1 MKKTINRFMQSFT
14 RKGQGF
20 SRWLVLIMA
29 LVMVLT
35 LAACGD
41 KDPVD
46 PNTTDDSAL
55 VDPDDTENRVE
66 PDPIVEPEGMEATF
80 AKYKDVYAWI
90 DIPEFK
96 TALGTS
102 TDLSYPVAQHP
113 TDRGFYLNRDLDGN
127 NSKTGT
133 LFTEAVVEGKTI
145 NGLDLNDPVTVIY
158 GHNMANRTMF
168 GGLQSYGETLKFDD
182 NAVLYIYQ
190 PGRQLTYKFFACI
203 PYDTSH
209 ILYYHDFKDEKVFN
223 AFFEAL
229 GKAASDPKYKSDT
242 NQNAFYSAEGCV
254 NVDKTNLPQAGDKV
268 VVLSVCKN
276 GDDHHRYLL
285 MAKLVEDS
293 AAPITMTRGE
303 AEAAG
308 IPADRIQDKA
318 AADAAAAAANVSAV
332 EDAAANKTDTASK
345 TDTAKT
351 EHKG

>member
-1 MKKTINRFMQSFT
+1 MKNTINRFMKSLP

-20 SRWLVLIMA
+20 SRWLVLMMA

-46 PNTTDDSAL
+46 PNTTDDPPL
-55 VDPDDTENRVE
+55 VDPNDTENRVE

-113 TDRGFYLNRDLDGN
+113 SDRSFYLNRDLDGN

-145 NGLDLNDPVTVIY
+145 NGKDLNDPVTVIY

-168 GGLQSYGETLKFDD
+168 GGLQTFLSKMDFSQQHLVYM
-182 NAVLYIYQ
+182 YQ
-190 PGRQLTYKFFACI
+190 KDRRVTYQI
-203 PYDTSH
+203 VGGVQYDLSH
-209 ILYYHDFKDEKVFN
+209 IIYYHDFSNDEVFN
-223 AFFEAL
+223 SFFDQLWKETD
-229 GKAASDPKYKSDT
+229 GT
-242 NQNAFYSAEGCV
+242 
-254 NVDKTNLPQAGDKV
+254 TNLDRANKPVAGDKV
-268 VVLSVCKN
+268 LILSVCKN
-276 GDDHHRYLL
+276 GDDNHRYLVVCK
-285 MAKLVEDS
+285 MIED
-293 AAPITMTRGE
+293 T
-303 AEAAG
+303 
-308 IPADRIQDKA
+308 ADPTTWPVADP
-318 AADAAAAAANVSAV
+318 AAD
-332 EDAAANKTDTASK
+332 ANKTDANK
-345 TDTAKT
+345 TDANKT
-351 EHKG
+351 DANKTNTNKTNTNKTNTNA

>member
-1 MKKTINRFMQSFT
+1 MKNTINRFMQSFT

-20 SRWLVLIMA
+20 SRWLVLMMA

-46 PNTTDDSAL
+46 PNTTDDPPL
-55 VDPDDTENRVE
+55 VDPNDTENRVE

-145 NGLDLNDPVTVIY
+145 NSKDLNDPVTVIY

-168 GGLQSYGETLKFDD
+168 GGLQTFLSKMDFSQQHLVYM
-182 NAVLYIYQ
+182 YQ
-190 PGRQLTYKFFACI
+190 KDRRVTYQI
-203 PYDTSH
+203 VGGVQYDLSH
-209 ILYYHDFKDEKVFN
+209 IIYYHDFSNDEVFN
-223 AFFEAL
+223 SFFDQLWKETD
-229 GKAASDPKYKSDT
+229 GT
-242 NQNAFYSAEGCV
+242 
-254 NVDKTNLPQAGDKV
+254 TNLDRANKPVAGDKV
-268 VVLSVCKN
+268 LILSVCKN
-276 GDDHHRYLL
+276 GDDNHRYLVVCK
-285 MAKLVEDS
+285 MIED
-293 AAPITMTRGE
+293 T
-303 AEAAG
+303 
-308 IPADRIQDKA
+308 ADPTTWPVADP
-318 AADAAAAAANVSAV
+318 AAD
-332 EDAAANKTDTASK
+332 ANKTDANK
-345 TDTAKT
+345 TNTNKT
-351 EHKG
+351 NTNKTNTNA

>member
-46 PNTTDDSAL
+46 PNTTDDPPL
-55 VDPDDTENRVE
+55 VDPNDTENRVE

-145 NGLDLNDPVTVIY
+145 NGKDLNDPVTVIY

-168 GGLQSYGETLKFDD
+168 GGLQTFLSKMDFSQQHLVYM
-182 NAVLYIYQ
+182 YQ
-190 PGRQLTYKFFACI
+190 KDRRVTYQI
-203 PYDTSH
+203 VGGVQYDLSH
-209 ILYYHDFKDEKVFN
+209 IIYYHDFSNDEVFN
-223 AFFEAL
+223 SFFDQLWKETD
-229 GKAASDPKYKSDT
+229 GT
-242 NQNAFYSAEGCV
+242 
-254 NVDKTNLPQAGDKV
+254 TNLDRANKPVAGDKV
-268 VVLSVCKN
+268 LILSVCKN
-276 GDDHHRYLL
+276 GDDNHRYLVVCK
-285 MAKLVEDS
+285 MIED
-293 AAPITMTRGE
+293 T
-303 AEAAG
+303 
-308 IPADRIQDKA
+308 ADPTTWPV
-318 AADAAAAAANVSAV
+318 AD
-332 EDAAANKTDTASK
+332 ANKTA
-345 TDTAKT
+345 ANA
-351 EHKG
+351 

>member
-14 RKGQGF
+14 LKGQGF
-20 SRWLVLIMA
+20 SRWLVLMMA

-46 PNTTDDSAL
+46 PNTTDDPPL
-55 VDPDDTENRVE
+55 VDPNDTENRVE

-113 TDRGFYLNRDLDGN
+113 SDRSFYLNRDLDGN

-145 NGLDLNDPVTVIY
+145 NGKDLNDPVTVIY

-168 GGLQSYGETLKFDD
+168 GGLQTFLSKMDFSQQHLVYM
-182 NAVLYIYQ
+182 YQ
-190 PGRQLTYKFFACI
+190 KDRRVTYQI
-203 PYDTSH
+203 VGGVQYDLSH
-209 ILYYHDFKDEKVFN
+209 IIYYHDFSNDEVFN
-223 AFFEAL
+223 SFFDQLWKETD
-229 GKAASDPKYKSDT
+229 GT
-242 NQNAFYSAEGCV
+242 
-254 NVDKTNLPQAGDKV
+254 TNLDRANKPVAGDKV
-268 VVLSVCKN
+268 LILSVCKN
-276 GDDHHRYLL
+276 GDDNHRYLVVCK
-285 MAKLVEDS
+285 MIED
-293 AAPITMTRGE
+293 T
-303 AEAAG
+303 
-308 IPADRIQDKA
+308 ADPTTWPV
-318 AADAAAAAANVSAV
+318 ADANKT
-332 EDAAANKTDTASK
+332 AANKTDANKTA
-345 TDTAKT
+345 ANA
-351 EHKG
+351 

>member
-1 MKKTINRFMQSFT
+1 MKNTINRFMKSLP

-20 SRWLVLIMA
+20 SRWLVLMMA

-46 PNTTDDSAL
+46 PNTTDDPPL
-55 VDPDDTENRVE
+55 VDPNDTANRVE

-113 TDRGFYLNRDLDGN
+113 SDRSFYLNRDLDGN

-168 GGLQSYGETLKFDD
+168 GGLQTFLSKMDFSQQHLVYM
-182 NAVLYIYQ
+182 YQ
-190 PGRQLTYKFFACI
+190 KDRRVTYQI
-203 PYDTSH
+203 VGGVQYDLSH
-209 ILYYHDFKDEKVFN
+209 IIYYHDFSNDEVFN
-223 AFFEAL
+223 SFFDQLWKETD
-229 GKAASDPKYKSDT
+229 GT
-242 NQNAFYSAEGCV
+242 
-254 NVDKTNLPQAGDKV
+254 TNLDRANKPVAGDKV
-268 VVLSVCKN
+268 LILSVCKN
-276 GDDHHRYLL
+276 GDDNHRYLVVCK
-285 MAKLVEDS
+285 MIED
-293 AAPITMTRGE
+293 T
-303 AEAAG
+303 
-308 IPADRIQDKA
+308 ADPTTWPVADP
-318 AADAAAAAANVSAV
+318 AAD
-332 EDAAANKTDTASK
+332 ANKTDANK
-345 TDTAKT
+345 TDANK
-351 EHKG
+351 

>member
-1 MKKTINRFMQSFT
+1 MKNTINRFMKSLP

-20 SRWLVLIMA
+20 SRWLVLMMA

-46 PNTTDDSAL
+46 PDTTDDPPL
-55 VDPDDTENRVE
+55 VDPNDTANRVE

-113 TDRGFYLNRDLDGN
+113 SDRSFYLNRDLDGN

-145 NGLDLNDPVTVIY
+145 NGKDLNDPVTVIY

-168 GGLQSYGETLKFDD
+168 GGLQTFLSKMDFSQQHLVYM
-182 NAVLYIYQ
+182 YQ
-190 PGRQLTYKFFACI
+190 KDRRVTYQI
-203 PYDTSH
+203 VGGVQYDLSH
-209 ILYYHDFKDEKVFN
+209 IIYYHDFSNDEVFN
-223 AFFEAL
+223 SFFDQLWKETD
-229 GKAASDPKYKSDT
+229 GT
-242 NQNAFYSAEGCV
+242 
-254 NVDKTNLPQAGDKV
+254 TNLDRANKPVAGDKV
-268 VVLSVCKN
+268 LILSVCKN
-276 GDDHHRYLL
+276 GDDNHRYLVVCK
-285 MAKLVEDS
+285 MIED
-293 AAPITMTRGE
+293 T
-303 AEAAG
+303 
-308 IPADRIQDKA
+308 ADPTTWPV
-318 AADAAAAAANVSAV
+318 ADANKT
-332 EDAAANKTDTASK
+332 AANKADANKTA
-345 TDTAKT
+345 ANA
-351 EHKG
+351 

>member
-46 PNTTDDSAL
+46 PNTTDDPPL
-55 VDPDDTENRVE
+55 VDPNDTENRVE

-113 TDRGFYLNRDLDGN
+113 SDRSFYLNRDLDGN

-145 NGLDLNDPVTVIY
+145 NGKDLNDPVTVIY

-168 GGLQSYGETLKFDD
+168 GGLQTFLSKMDFSQQHLVYM
-182 NAVLYIYQ
+182 YQ
-190 PGRQLTYKFFACI
+190 KDRRVTYQI
-203 PYDTSH
+203 VGGVQYDLSH
-209 ILYYHDFKDEKVFN
+209 IIYYHDFSNDEVFN
-223 AFFEAL
+223 SFFDQLWKETD
-229 GKAASDPKYKSDT
+229 GT
-242 NQNAFYSAEGCV
+242 
-254 NVDKTNLPQAGDKV
+254 TNLDRANKPVAGDKV
-268 VVLSVCKN
+268 LILSVCKN
-276 GDDHHRYLL
+276 GDDNHRYLVVCK
-285 MAKLVEDS
+285 MIED
-293 AAPITMTRGE
+293 T
-303 AEAAG
+303 
-308 IPADRIQDKA
+308 ADPTTWPVADP
-318 AADAAAAAANVSAV
+318 AAD
-332 EDAAANKTDTASK
+332 ANKTDANK
-345 TDTAKT
+345 TDANK
-351 EHKG
+351 

>member
-1 MKKTINRFMQSFT
+1 MKNTINRFMKSLP

-20 SRWLVLIMA
+20 SRWLVLMMA

-46 PNTTDDSAL
+46 PNMTDDPPL
-55 VDPDDTENRVE
+55 VDPNDTANRVE

-113 TDRGFYLNRDLDGN
+113 SDRSFYLNRDLDGN

-145 NGLDLNDPVTVIY
+145 NGKDLNDPATVIY

-168 GGLQSYGETLKFDD
+168 GGLQTFLSKMDFSQQHLVYM
-182 NAVLYIYQ
+182 YQ
-190 PGRQLTYKFFACI
+190 KDRRVTYQI
-203 PYDTSH
+203 VGGVQYDLSH
-209 ILYYHDFKDEKVFN
+209 IIYYHDFSNDEVFN
-223 AFFEAL
+223 SFFDQLWKETD
-229 GKAASDPKYKSDT
+229 GT
-242 NQNAFYSAEGCV
+242 
-254 NVDKTNLPQAGDKV
+254 TNLDRANKPVAGDKV
-268 VVLSVCKN
+268 LILSVCKN
-276 GDDHHRYLL
+276 GDDNHRYLVVCK
-285 MAKLVEDS
+285 MIED
-293 AAPITMTRGE
+293 T
-303 AEAAG
+303 
-308 IPADRIQDKA
+308 ADPTTWPVADT
-318 AADAAAAAANVSAV
+318 AAD
-332 EDAAANKTDTASK
+332 ANKTDANT
-345 TDTAKT
+345 
-351 EHKG
+351 

>member
-1 MKKTINRFMQSFT
+1 MKNTINRFMKSLP

-20 SRWLVLIMA
+20 SRWLVLMMA

-46 PNTTDDSAL
+46 PNTTDDPPL
-55 VDPDDTENRVE
+55 VDPNDTENRVE

-113 TDRGFYLNRDLDGN
+113 SDRSFYLNRDLDGN

-145 NGLDLNDPVTVIY
+145 NGKDLNDPVTVIY

-168 GGLQSYGETLKFDD
+168 GGLQTFLSKMDFSQQHLVYM
-182 NAVLYIYQ
+182 YQ
-190 PGRQLTYKFFACI
+190 KDRRVTYQI
-203 PYDTSH
+203 VGGVQYDLSH
-209 ILYYHDFKDEKVFN
+209 IIYYHDFSNDEVFN
-223 AFFEAL
+223 SFFDQLWKETD
-229 GKAASDPKYKSDT
+229 GT
-242 NQNAFYSAEGCV
+242 
-254 NVDKTNLPQAGDKV
+254 TNLDRANKPVAGDKV
-268 VVLSVCKN
+268 LILSVCKN
-276 GDDHHRYLL
+276 GDDNHRYLVVCK
-285 MAKLVEDS
+285 MIED
-293 AAPITMTRGE
+293 T
-303 AEAAG
+303 
-308 IPADRIQDKA
+308 ADPTTWPVADT
-318 AADAAAAAANVSAV
+318 AAD
-332 EDAAANKTDTASK
+332 ANKTDANKADANT
-345 TDTAKT
+345 
-351 EHKG
+351 

>member
-46 PNTTDDSAL
+46 PNTTDDPPL
-55 VDPDDTENRVE
+55 VDPNDTENRVE

-113 TDRGFYLNRDLDGN
+113 SDRSFYLNRDLDGN

-145 NGLDLNDPVTVIY
+145 NGKDLNDPVTVIY

-168 GGLQSYGETLKFDD
+168 GGLQTFLSKMDFSQQHLVYM
-182 NAVLYIYQ
+182 YQ
-190 PGRQLTYKFFACI
+190 KDRRVTYQI
-203 PYDTSH
+203 VGGVQYDLSH
-209 ILYYHDFKDEKVFN
+209 IIYYHDFSNDEVFN
-223 AFFEAL
+223 SFFDQLWKETD
-229 GKAASDPKYKSDT
+229 GT
-242 NQNAFYSAEGCV
+242 
-254 NVDKTNLPQAGDKV
+254 TNLDRANKPVAGDKV
-268 VVLSVCKN
+268 LILSVCKN
-276 GDDHHRYLL
+276 GDDNHRYLVVCK
-285 MAKLVEDS
+285 MIED
-293 AAPITMTRGE
+293 T
-303 AEAAG
+303 
-308 IPADRIQDKA
+308 ADPTTWPV
-318 AADAAAAAANVSAV
+318 ADANKT
-332 EDAAANKTDTASK
+332 AANKADANKTA
-345 TDTAKT
+345 ANA
-351 EHKG
+351 

>member
-46 PNTTDDSAL
+46 PNTTDDPPL
-55 VDPDDTENRVE
+55 VDPNDTENRVE

-113 TDRGFYLNRDLDGN
+113 SDRSFYLNRDLDGN

-145 NGLDLNDPVTVIY
+145 NGKDLNDPVTVIY

-168 GGLQSYGETLKFDD
+168 GGLQTFLSKMDFSQQHLVYM
-182 NAVLYIYQ
+182 YQ
-190 PGRQLTYKFFACI
+190 KDRRVTYQI
-203 PYDTSH
+203 VGGVQYDLSH
-209 ILYYHDFKDEKVFN
+209 IIYYHDFSNEEVFN
-223 AFFEAL
+223 SFFDQLWKETD
-229 GKAASDPKYKSDT
+229 GT
-242 NQNAFYSAEGCV
+242 
-254 NVDKTNLPQAGDKV
+254 TNLDRANKPVAGDKV
-268 VVLSVCKN
+268 LILSVCKN
-276 GDDHHRYLL
+276 GDDNHRYLVVCK
-285 MAKLVEDS
+285 MIED
-293 AAPITMTRGE
+293 T
-303 AEAAG
+303 
-308 IPADRIQDKA
+308 ADPTTWPVADT
-318 AADAAAAAANVSAV
+318 AADA
-332 EDAAANKTDTASK
+332 NKTNTNK
-345 TDTAKT
+345 TNTNA
-351 EHKG
+351 

>member
-1 MKKTINRFMQSFT
+1 MKNTINRFMKSLP

-20 SRWLVLIMA
+20 SRWLVLMMA

-46 PNTTDDSAL
+46 PNTTDDPPL
-55 VDPDDTENRVE
+55 VDPNDTANRVE

-113 TDRGFYLNRDLDGN
+113 SDRSFYLNRDLDGN

-145 NGLDLNDPVTVIY
+145 NSKDLNDPVTVIY

-168 GGLQSYGETLKFDD
+168 GGLQTFLSKMDFSQQHLVYM
-182 NAVLYIYQ
+182 YQ
-190 PGRQLTYKFFACI
+190 KDRRVTYQI
-203 PYDTSH
+203 VGGVQYDLSH
-209 ILYYHDFKDEKVFN
+209 IIYYHDFSNDEVFN
-223 AFFEAL
+223 SFFDQLWKETD
-229 GKAASDPKYKSDT
+229 GT
-242 NQNAFYSAEGCV
+242 
-254 NVDKTNLPQAGDKV
+254 TNLDRANKPVAGDKV
-268 VVLSVCKN
+268 LILSVCKN
-276 GDDHHRYLL
+276 GDDNHRYLVVCK
-285 MAKLVEDS
+285 MIED
-293 AAPITMTRGE
+293 T
-303 AEAAG
+303 
-308 IPADRIQDKA
+308 ADPTTWPVADT
-318 AADAAAAAANVSAV
+318 AAD
-332 EDAAANKTDTASK
+332 ANKTDANKADANT
-345 TDTAKT
+345 
-351 EHKG
+351 

>member
-1 MKKTINRFMQSFT
+1 MKNTINRFMKSLP

-20 SRWLVLIMA
+20 SRWLVLMMA

-46 PNTTDDSAL
+46 PDTTDDPPL
-55 VDPDDTENRVE
+55 VDPNDTENRVE

-113 TDRGFYLNRDLDGN
+113 SDRSFYLNRDLDGN

-145 NGLDLNDPVTVIY
+145 NGKDLNDPVTVIY

-168 GGLQSYGETLKFDD
+168 GGLQTFLSKMDFSQQHLVYM
-182 NAVLYIYQ
+182 YQ
-190 PGRQLTYKFFACI
+190 KDRRVTYQI
-203 PYDTSH
+203 VGGVQYDLSH
-209 ILYYHDFKDEKVFN
+209 IIYYHDFSNDEVFN
-223 AFFEAL
+223 SFFDQLWKETD
-229 GKAASDPKYKSDT
+229 GT
-242 NQNAFYSAEGCV
+242 
-254 NVDKTNLPQAGDKV
+254 TNLDRANKPVAGDKV
-268 VVLSVCKN
+268 LILSVCKN
-276 GDDHHRYLL
+276 GDDNHRYLVVCK
-285 MAKLVEDS
+285 MIED
-293 AAPITMTRGE
+293 T
-303 AEAAG
+303 
-308 IPADRIQDKA
+308 ADPTTWPV
-318 AADAAAAAANVSAV
+318 ADANKT
-332 EDAAANKTDTASK
+332 AANKADANKTA
-345 TDTAKT
+345 ANA
-351 EHKG
+351 

>member
-1 MKKTINRFMQSFT
+1 MKKTINRFMKSLP

-20 SRWLVLIMA
+20 SRWLVLMMA

-46 PNTTDDSAL
+46 PNTTDDPPL
-55 VDPDDTENRVE
+55 VDPNDTENRVE

-113 TDRGFYLNRDLDGN
+113 SDRSFYLNRDLDGN

-145 NGLDLNDPVTVIY
+145 NGKDLNDPVTVIY

-168 GGLQSYGETLKFDD
+168 GGLQTFLSKMDFSQQHLVYM
-182 NAVLYIYQ
+182 YQ
-190 PGRQLTYKFFACI
+190 KDRRVTYQI
-203 PYDTSH
+203 VGGVQYDLSH
-209 ILYYHDFKDEKVFN
+209 IIYYHDFSNDEVFN
-223 AFFEAL
+223 SFFDQLWKETD
-229 GKAASDPKYKSDT
+229 GT
-242 NQNAFYSAEGCV
+242 
-254 NVDKTNLPQAGDKV
+254 TNLDRANKPVAGDKV
-268 VVLSVCKN
+268 LILSVCKN
-276 GDDHHRYLL
+276 GDDNHRYLVVCK
-285 MAKLVEDS
+285 MIED
-293 AAPITMTRGE
+293 T
-303 AEAAG
+303 
-308 IPADRIQDKA
+308 ADPTTWPLADT
-318 AADAAAAAANVSAV
+318 AAD
-332 EDAAANKTDTASK
+332 ANKTDANK
-345 TDTAKT
+345 
-351 EHKG
+351 

>member
-1 MKKTINRFMQSFT
+1 MKNTINRFMKSLP

-20 SRWLVLIMA
+20 SRWLVLMMA

-46 PNTTDDSAL
+46 PNTTDDPPL
-55 VDPDDTENRVE
+55 VDPNDTENRVE

-168 GGLQSYGETLKFDD
+168 GGLQTFLSKMDFSQQHLVYM
-182 NAVLYIYQ
+182 YQ
-190 PGRQLTYKFFACI
+190 KDRRVTYQI
-203 PYDTSH
+203 VGGVQYDLSH
-209 ILYYHDFKDEKVFN
+209 IIYYHDFSNDEVFN
-223 AFFEAL
+223 SFFDQLWKETD
-229 GKAASDPKYKSDT
+229 GT
-242 NQNAFYSAEGCV
+242 
-254 NVDKTNLPQAGDKV
+254 TNLDRANKPVAGDKV
-268 VVLSVCKN
+268 LILSVCKN
-276 GDDHHRYLL
+276 GDDNHRYLVVCK
-285 MAKLVEDS
+285 MIED
-293 AAPITMTRGE
+293 T
-303 AEAAG
+303 
-308 IPADRIQDKA
+308 ADPTTWPVADT
-318 AADAAAAAANVSAV
+318 AAD
-332 EDAAANKTDTASK
+332 ANKTDANT
-345 TDTAKT
+345 
-351 EHKG
+351 

>member
-113 TDRGFYLNRDLDGN
+113 SDRSFYLNRDLDGN

-145 NGLDLNDPVTVIY
+145 NGKDLNDPVTVIY

-168 GGLQSYGETLKFDD
+168 GGLQTFLSKMDFSQQHLVYM
-182 NAVLYIYQ
+182 YQ
-190 PGRQLTYKFFACI
+190 KDRRVTYQI
-203 PYDTSH
+203 VGGVQYDLSH
-209 ILYYHDFKDEKVFN
+209 IIYYHDFSNEEVFN
-223 AFFEAL
+223 SFFDQLWKETD
-229 GKAASDPKYKSDT
+229 GT
-242 NQNAFYSAEGCV
+242 
-254 NVDKTNLPQAGDKV
+254 TNLDRANKPVAGDKV
-268 VVLSVCKN
+268 LILSVCKN
-276 GDDHHRYLL
+276 GDDNHRYLVVCK
-285 MAKLVEDS
+285 MIED
-293 AAPITMTRGE
+293 T
-303 AEAAG
+303 
-308 IPADRIQDKA
+308 ADPTTWPVADT
-318 AADAAAAAANVSAV
+318 AAD
-332 EDAAANKTDTASK
+332 ANKTDANK
-345 TDTAKT
+345 TNTNKT
-351 EHKG
+351 NTNA

>member
-46 PNTTDDSAL
+46 PNTTDDPPL
-55 VDPDDTENRVE
+55 VDPNDTANRVE

-113 TDRGFYLNRDLDGN
+113 SDRSFYLNRDLDGN

-145 NGLDLNDPVTVIY
+145 NGKDLNDPVTVIY

-168 GGLQSYGETLKFDD
+168 GGLQTFLSKMDFSQQHLVYM
-182 NAVLYIYQ
+182 YQ
-190 PGRQLTYKFFACI
+190 KDRRVTYQI
-203 PYDTSH
+203 VGGVQYDLSH
-209 ILYYHDFKDEKVFN
+209 IIYYHDFSNDEVFN
-223 AFFEAL
+223 SFFDQLWKETD
-229 GKAASDPKYKSDT
+229 GT
-242 NQNAFYSAEGCV
+242 
-254 NVDKTNLPQAGDKV
+254 TNLDRANKPVAGDKV
-268 VVLSVCKN
+268 LILSVCKN
-276 GDDHHRYLL
+276 GDDNHRYLVVCK
-285 MAKLVEDS
+285 MIED
-293 AAPITMTRGE
+293 T
-303 AEAAG
+303 
-308 IPADRIQDKA
+308 ADPTTWPVADT
-318 AADAAAAAANVSAV
+318 AAD
-332 EDAAANKTDTASK
+332 ANKTDANT
-345 TDTAKT
+345 
-351 EHKG
+351 

>member
-1 MKKTINRFMQSFT
+1 MKNTINRFMKSLP

-20 SRWLVLIMA
+20 SRWLVLMMA

-46 PNTTDDSAL
+46 PNTTDDPPL
-55 VDPDDTENRVE
+55 VDPNDTENRVE

-113 TDRGFYLNRDLDGN
+113 SDRSFYLNRDLDGN

-145 NGLDLNDPVTVIY
+145 NGKDLNDPVTVIY

-168 GGLQSYGETLKFDD
+168 GGLQTFLSKMDFSQQHLVYM
-182 NAVLYIYQ
+182 YQ
-190 PGRQLTYKFFACI
+190 KDRRVTYQI
-203 PYDTSH
+203 VGGVQYDLSH
-209 ILYYHDFKDEKVFN
+209 IIYYHDFSNDEVFN
-223 AFFEAL
+223 SFFDQLWKETD
-229 GKAASDPKYKSDT
+229 GT
-242 NQNAFYSAEGCV
+242 
-254 NVDKTNLPQAGDKV
+254 TNLDRANKPVAGDKV
-268 VVLSVCKN
+268 LILSVCKN
-276 GDDHHRYLL
+276 GDDNHRYLVVCK
-285 MAKLVEDS
+285 MIED
-293 AAPITMTRGE
+293 T
-303 AEAAG
+303 
-308 IPADRIQDKA
+308 ADPTTWPVADP
-318 AADAAAAAANVSAV
+318 AAD
-332 EDAAANKTDTASK
+332 ANKTDANK
-345 TDTAKT
+345 TNTNA
-351 EHKG
+351 

>member
-46 PNTTDDSAL
+46 PNTPD
-55 VDPDDTENRVE
+55 DPDVVDSDDIENRVE

-113 TDRGFYLNRDLDGN
+113 SDRSFYLNRDLDGN

-145 NGLDLNDPVTVIY
+145 NGKDLNDPVTVIY

-168 GGLQSYGETLKFDD
+168 GGLQTFLSKMDFSQQHLVYM
-182 NAVLYIYQ
+182 YQ
-190 PGRQLTYKFFACI
+190 KDRRVTYQI
-203 PYDTSH
+203 VGGVQYDLSH
-209 ILYYHDFKDEKVFN
+209 IIYYHDFSNDEVFN
-223 AFFEAL
+223 SFFDQLWKETD
-229 GKAASDPKYKSDT
+229 GT
-242 NQNAFYSAEGCV
+242 
-254 NVDKTNLPQAGDKV
+254 TNLDRANKPVAGDKV
-268 VVLSVCKN
+268 LILSVCKN
-276 GDDHHRYLL
+276 GDDNHRYLVVCK
-285 MAKLVEDS
+285 MIED
-293 AAPITMTRGE
+293 T
-303 AEAAG
+303 
-308 IPADRIQDKA
+308 ADPTTWPVADP
-318 AADAAAAAANVSAV
+318 AAD
-332 EDAAANKTDTASK
+332 ANKTDANT
-345 TDTAKT
+345 
-351 EHKG
+351 

>member
-1 MKKTINRFMQSFT
+1 MKNTINRFMKSLP

-20 SRWLVLIMA
+20 SRWLVLMMA

-46 PNTTDDSAL
+46 PDTTDDPPL
-55 VDPDDTENRVE
+55 VDPNDTANRVE

-145 NGLDLNDPVTVIY
+145 NGKDLNDPVTVIY

-168 GGLQSYGETLKFDD
+168 GGLQTFLSKMDFSQQHLVYM
-182 NAVLYIYQ
+182 YQ
-190 PGRQLTYKFFACI
+190 KDRRVTYQI
-203 PYDTSH
+203 VGGVQYDLSH
-209 ILYYHDFKDEKVFN
+209 IIYYHDFSNDEVFN
-223 AFFEAL
+223 SFFDQLWKETD
-229 GKAASDPKYKSDT
+229 GT
-242 NQNAFYSAEGCV
+242 
-254 NVDKTNLPQAGDKV
+254 TNLDRANKPVAGDKV
-268 VVLSVCKN
+268 LILSVCKN
-276 GDDHHRYLL
+276 GDDNHRYLVVCK
-285 MAKLVEDS
+285 MIED
-293 AAPITMTRGE
+293 T
-303 AEAAG
+303 
-308 IPADRIQDKA
+308 ADPTTWPV
-318 AADAAAAAANVSAV
+318 ADANKT
-332 EDAAANKTDTASK
+332 AANKTDANKTA
-345 TDTAKT
+345 ANA
-351 EHKG
+351 

>member
-46 PNTTDDSAL
+46 PNTTDDPPL
-55 VDPDDTENRVE
+55 VDPNDTENRVE

-113 TDRGFYLNRDLDGN
+113 SDRSFYLNRDLDGN

-168 GGLQSYGETLKFDD
+168 GGLQTFLSKMDFSQQHLVYM
-182 NAVLYIYQ
+182 YQ
-190 PGRQLTYKFFACI
+190 KDRRVTYQI
-203 PYDTSH
+203 VGGVQYDLSH
-209 ILYYHDFKDEKVFN
+209 IIYYHDFSNDEVFN
-223 AFFEAL
+223 SFFDQLWKETD
-229 GKAASDPKYKSDT
+229 GT
-242 NQNAFYSAEGCV
+242 
-254 NVDKTNLPQAGDKV
+254 TNLDRANKPVAGDKV
-268 VVLSVCKN
+268 LILSVCKN
-276 GDDHHRYLL
+276 GDDNHRYLVVCK
-285 MAKLVEDS
+285 MIED
-293 AAPITMTRGE
+293 T
-303 AEAAG
+303 
-308 IPADRIQDKA
+308 ADPTTWPVADP
-318 AADAAAAAANVSAV
+318 AAD
-332 EDAAANKTDTASK
+332 ANKTDANK
-345 TDTAKT
+345 
-351 EHKG
+351 

>member
-1 MKKTINRFMQSFT
+1 MKNTINRFMKSLP

-20 SRWLVLIMA
+20 SRWLVLMMA

-46 PNTTDDSAL
+46 PNTTDDPPL
-55 VDPDDTENRVE
+55 VDPNDTENRVE

-113 TDRGFYLNRDLDGN
+113 SDRSFYLNRDLDGN

-145 NGLDLNDPVTVIY
+145 NGKDLNDPVTVIY

-168 GGLQSYGETLKFDD
+168 GGLQTFLSKMDFSQQHLVYM
-182 NAVLYIYQ
+182 YQ
-190 PGRQLTYKFFACI
+190 KDRRVTYQI
-203 PYDTSH
+203 VGGVQYDLSH
-209 ILYYHDFKDEKVFN
+209 IIYYHDFSNDEVFN
-223 AFFEAL
+223 SFFDQLWKETD
-229 GKAASDPKYKSDT
+229 GT
-242 NQNAFYSAEGCV
+242 
-254 NVDKTNLPQAGDKV
+254 TNLDRANKPVAGDKV
-268 VVLSVCKN
+268 LILSVCKN
-276 GDDHHRYLL
+276 GDDNHRYLVVCK
-285 MAKLVEDS
+285 MIED
-293 AAPITMTRGE
+293 T
-303 AEAAG
+303 
-308 IPADRIQDKA
+308 ADPTTWPVADT
-318 AADAAAAAANVSAV
+318 AADA
-332 EDAAANKTDTASK
+332 NKTNTNK
-345 TDTAKT
+345 TNTNA
-351 EHKG
+351 